1 MNNKHFLSI
10 IILIVAATAPMSAK
24 LNLPTKKLGND
35 SYYYYEVKKNETIF
49 DIANKIGVSKDDII
63 KFNPSA
69 KNGLAKKQLIFLP
82 VKEFDTAAKAEATH
96 KKNVSVPTN
105 AATHIVKSGES
116 VYGIAKAY
124 NVPEGELLAANPS
137 LSNGLQVGDQLIIP
151 VKAIVQNGEN
161 YIYHTVESGETL
173 YGIAKTYNTTIE
185 KLLAANPGIS
195 GDNLKADEVIRILPN
210 TTQDI
215 VVNKDIF
222 QFTPYVVAKEDTYQS
237 VAQANGITVEQLR
250 AANPDMKKL
259 KKGKTIYIPRKA
271 IDKQVVN
278 TSSLNEKQLEEAYK
292 DKIDD
297 IYQEVIAPNKN
308 NSIDISIILPFQIGM
323 KDRTRNASNYEEFYN
338 GFLMALDSV
347 GNKLTKPLNLNV
359 YDTKH
364 NLNVTDSLLAIN
376 DLKKSDIIIAPSE
389 PKQLE
394 KILNYGKNNNIDV
407 LNGFTTQNDDYINN
421 SRVMQVNIPSPYLNA
436 RINEML
442 DTKFKDYVLVYLDD
456 PQEETKD
463 IYDEIKKHASE
474 VKHQNKTLTIA
485 SDLTGK
491 TLSKYLEPGSSY
503 LFIPANGKESL
514 LNKFA
519 AGLIEAKKTR
529 VDCDLVLLGHPEY
542 TMYIKKHKDELMA
555 MDTYIYSRFYLPDNS
570 SVTNFKKKYEK
581 MFGATPTNSTPNMS
595 IFGFDMG
602 MFLVNAYANGIVPGS
617 KKSAYNGIQTNFNFE
632 RTNNWAGYINKSIR
646 IIHLTPKNELVI
658 DDLND

>member
-1 MNNKHFLSI
+1 M
-10 IILIVAATAPMSAK
+10 APASAK

-35 SYYYYEVKKNETIF
+35 NYYYYEVKKNETIF

-69 KNGLAKKQLIFLP
+69 KNGVAKKQLIFLP
-82 VKEFDTAAKAEATH
+82 VKEFDGTAKAATTRRTNI
-96 KKNVSVPTN
+96 NVPN
-105 AATHIVKSGES
+105 DAATHIVKSGES

-124 NVPEGELLAANPS
+124 NVTENELLTANPS
-137 LSNGLQVGDQLIIP
+137 LNNGLQVGDQLIIP
-151 VKAIVQNGEN
+151 AKTITNSSDS
-161 YIYHTVESGETL
+161 YIYHTVKSGETL
-173 YGIAKTYNTTIE
+173 YGIARTYNTTIE
-185 KLLAANPGIS
+185 KLIEANPGIDGS
-195 GDNLKADEVIRILPN
+195 VLKADEVIRIVPN

-222 QFTPYVVAKEDTYQS
+222 QFTPYVVAGGDTYQS
-237 VAQANGITVEQLR
+237 VAQASGITVEQLR
-250 AANPDMKKL
+250 AANPDTKKL

-297 IYQEVIAPNKN
+297 IRQDVIAPNKN
-308 NSIDISIILPFQIGM
+308 NSIDISVILPFQLGM
-323 KDRTRNASNYEEFYN
+323 KDQTRNATNYVEFYN
-338 GFLMALDSV
+338 GFLLALDSV
-347 GNKLTKPLNLNV
+347 GSKLTKPLNLNV

-364 NLNVTDSLLAIN
+364 NLNITDSLLAIEK
-376 DLKKSDIIIAPSE
+376 LKTSDIIIAPSE

-394 KILNYGKNNNIDV
+394 RILNYGKKNNIDV
-407 LNGFTTQNDDYINN
+407 LNCFAAQNDDYISN

-436 RINEML
+436 RINELL

-456 PQEETKD
+456 PQEESKD

-485 SDLTGK
+485 SELSGK

-519 AGLIEAKKTR
+519 TGLIEAKKNR
-529 VDCDLVLLGHPEY
+529 IDCDLVLLGHPEY

-555 MDTYIYSRFYLPDNS
+555 MDTYIYSRFYLPDNNN
-570 SVTNFKKKYEK
+570 VNDIKNRYVKT
-581 MFGATPTNSTPNMS
+581 FGTSPSNSTPNMS
-595 IFGFDMG
+595 VFGFDVG
-602 MFLVNAYANGIVPGS
+602 MFLVNAYASGVVPGS
-617 KKSAYNGIQTNFNFE
+617 KESAHNGIQTNFNFE
-632 RTNNWAGYINKSIR
+632 RANNWAGYINKSVR
-646 IIHLTPKNELVI
+646 IIHLTPKNELKI
-658 DDLND
+658 LDLNDQ